1 MALKLYKYSD
11 LTDKE
16 RERLCLRNPI
26 ADEEILA
33 TCRGIFSRVEAQGD
47 DALRLLTKR
56 FDHADIDEIRID
68 PRELQRAT
76 AAVPPAVLD
85 ALKEAAANIR
95 EFHATQLVGEGPVN
109 VAEGVVCW
117 RASRAIESVGLYV
130 PAGTAPL
137 PSTVL
142 MLGIPAR
149 LAGCRR
155 VVLCV
160 PPQKDGSVAQVVLAA
175 AQIAG
180 IRHVFRVG
188 GAQAVAA
195 MALGTESVPRVLKIF
210 GPGNRYVQTAK
221 LLATHYGVAIDM
233 IAGPSEVLVIADAA
247 ASARVVAADLLSQAE
262 HGVDSQAV
270 LVTDAPGLLD
280 EVRRELDRQL
290 EDLPRRDLADASLS
304 QSFAVLVGNLEEAF
318 QFANQYAPEHLILN
332 LAEPRE
338 WLSHVE
344 NAGSVFVGCW
354 TPEVA
359 GDYASGTNHT
369 LPTSG
374 MARHTSGVSVES
386 FIKKVTFQELTR
398 SGLQRLANTL
408 GTLAEVEGLEGHARA
423 VRYRLEQSGGA
434 GV

>member
-1 MALKLYKYSD
+1 
-11 LTDKE
+11 
-16 RERLCLRNPI
+16 
-26 ADEEILA
+26 
-33 TCRGIFSRVEAQGD
+33 
-47 DALRLLTKR
+47 
-56 FDHADIDEIRID
+56 
-68 PRELQRAT
+68 
-76 AAVPPAVLD
+76 
-85 ALKEAAANIR
+85 
-95 EFHATQLVGEGPVN
+95 
-109 VAEGVVCW
+109 GVVCW

-142 MLGIPAR
+142 MLGIPAK

-155 VVLCV
+155 VILCV
-160 PPQKDGSVAQVVLAA
+160 PPRKDGSVAEVILAA
-175 AQIAG
+175 AQVAG

-195 MALGTESVPRVLKIF
+195 MALGTESIPRVLKIF

-221 LLATHYGVAIDM
+221 LLATHYGLAIDM

-262 HGVDSQAV
+262 HGADSQAV
-270 LVTDAPGLLD
+270 LVTDSPGLLD
-280 EVRRELDRQL
+280 EVGRELDRQL
-290 EDLPRRDLADASLS
+290 QDLPRRDLAGASLR
-304 QSFAVLVGNLEEAF
+304 QSFAVLVGNLEEAI

-374 MARHTSGVSVES
+374 LARHTSGVSVES

-408 GTLAEVEGLEGHARA
+408 GTLAGVEGLEGHARA

-434 GV
+434 GG